1 VYCTVLTV
9 LSDMDSE
16 TNTASM
22 DTADNISRRLK
33 RSNKENI
40 EPLAAGPLKRVKTA
54 SAVDA
59 EMVRCDSSASFINE
73 FICNLL
79 ALEANC
85 HQRATSRS
93 YRQRVQ
99 N

>member
-1 VYCTVLTV
+1 MCIVLTV

-16 TNTASM
+16 INTASM
-22 DTADNISRRLK
+22 DTTDNKSRRLK

-59 EMVRCDSSASFINE
+59 DMVRF
-73 FICNLL
+73 
-79 ALEANC
+79 C
-85 HQRATSRS
+85 HHTPLIFKRFDKK
-93 YRQRVQ
+93 
-99 N
+99 